1 VPERLVLVE
10 GNPPHLLAY
19 EKIKDQRLV
28 ILLNPCKTSHNE
40 DRFVSK
46 LVDRTRNNDVRATD
60 PTPSSATKMQ
70 L

>member
-46 LVDRTRNNDVRATD
+46 LVDRMRNNDVRATD
-60 PTPSSATKMQ
+60 HTPSSATKVQ

>member
-46 LVDRTRNNDVRATD
+46 LVDRTRNNDVRAMD